1 MNWKIKNYSTYIVE
15 TSISE
20 VKNKINDDVCSKYIS
35 IYKYRVFIY
44 FVRDIKACQFRFARY
59 LESKLIRNCLLGRV
73 QGIMIGRTGCDSRN
87 RSFVCA
93 TRIGGVIT
101 QA

>member
-1 MNWKIKNYSTYIVE
+1 MNWKIKKYSISIVE

-20 VKNKINDDVCSKYIS
+20 VKNNISNDICSEYIS
-35 IYKYRVFIY
+35 VYKDRLFIH
-44 FVRDIKACQFRFARY
+44 FIRDIKAFQFRFARY
-59 LESKLIRNCLLGRV
+59 LESELIRNCLLGRV
-73 QGIMIGRTGCDSRN
+73 QGIMIGRTGCDSRI

>member
-1 MNWKIKNYSTYIVE
+1 M
-15 TSISE
+15 SE
-20 VKNKINDDVCSKYIS
+20 VKNSINNDVRSEYIS
-35 IYKYRVFIY
+35 VYKNRVFTNFI
-44 FVRDIKACQFRFARY
+44 RDIKASQFRFARY
-59 LESKLIRNCLLGRV
+59 LESELIMNCLLGRV